1 MSITWTA
8 NEIRDYLVTQG
19 LTTTDATYYQT
30 YIQRMTNSFTEYTRS
45 TVVTLLDRCA
55 KNILE
60 IARGVYGLGLGS
72 SAMAAWAIANIPSM
86 KDVSSTLLV
95 YSYCDAIGTDLNT
108 NLVGT
113 PAAADSLSAKDEYLE
128 KSSNVLKFA
137 AEATRYFAGLDVTI
151 STMVRP

>member
-1 MSITWTA
+1 
-8 NEIRDYLVTQG
+8 
-19 LTTTDATYYQT
+19 
-30 YIQRMTNSFTEYTRS
+30 
-45 TVVTLLDRCA
+45 
-55 KNILE
+55 
-60 IARGVYGLGLGS
+60 
-72 SAMAAWAIANIPSM
+72 M